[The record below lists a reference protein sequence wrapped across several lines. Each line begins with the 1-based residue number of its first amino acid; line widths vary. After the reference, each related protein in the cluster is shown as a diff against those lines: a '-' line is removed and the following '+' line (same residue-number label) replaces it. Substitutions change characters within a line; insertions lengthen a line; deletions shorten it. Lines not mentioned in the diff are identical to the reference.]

1 MINDL
6 NRTMLMGH
14 VGADA
19 EQRSETAPVTFN
31 VATSDR
37 WVDDKNQRQ
46 SRTEWHPI
54 AVFGNLGKYAA
65 KLKKGDRVYVEGQSR
80 TRSYEKPAG
89 DGTVTVSVTEV
100 VATQI
105 ERVAAA
111 STESE

>member
-37 WVDDKNQRQ
+37 WIADKNQRQ
-46 SRTEWHPI
+46 SRTEWHPV
-54 AVFGNLGKYAA
+54 AVVGTLGKYP
-65 KLKKGDRVYVEGQSR
+65 SR

-89 DGTVTVSVTEV
+89 DGTVTVSVTEI